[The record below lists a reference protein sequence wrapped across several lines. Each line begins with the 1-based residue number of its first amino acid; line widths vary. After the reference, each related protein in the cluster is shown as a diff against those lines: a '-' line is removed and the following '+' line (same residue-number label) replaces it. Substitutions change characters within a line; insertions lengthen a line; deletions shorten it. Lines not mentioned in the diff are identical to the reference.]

1 MSLDGWGIVGAVQEA
16 TMKRNRVA
24 TILGGR
30 RIIKK
35 TFGPG
40 CRQADELSQATG
52 EASMREEWAR
62 MHAAKAPQLEAF
74 NEAKFGMFIHW
85 GLYAIPAGEWK
96 GERMPGISEW
106 IMQRAKIPRA
116 EYAALA
122 ESFNPVEFDADEW
135 AQIARDA
142 GMRYM
147 VITSKHHD
155 GFAMY
160 DSDVSDY
167 NVVDGTPFGRDV
179 VGELLAACERVGIR
193 FGVYYSHSIDWYDG
207 GDGGFALSDSEGRSW
222 PVNLHDPSPTSF
234 PDYVE
239 AKAKPQVREILA
251 RYPNMW
257 LVWYDVPFRMSPETS
272 FAFYEMTYELQP
284 GTIVGHRVGND
295 FGDYVV
301 PGDNKIPGED
311 VTYDRP
317 WETVGTLN
325 NSWGYKHFDD
335 DWKSVEE
342 LLYWI
347 AEIASMGGNYML
359 NVGPTAEGKIP
370 EASVERLQEVGHWL
384 ERNGEAIYGT
394 SRWRTS
400 RDGPT
405 RVAMEGTRAREEK
418 GFEARFTPEDVWYT
432 QKGDTV
438 YAIALLGP
446 DEGKVA
452 LPALG
457 APAPERVQ
465 AVRLLGSDVDLEW
478 TQDAEGLEVTLPG
491 EGIGPHGYA
500 LAVELEPAG

>member
-1 MSLDGWGIVGAVQEA
+1 MTRSRVVMTLGALVLFTTALSVGCQPPEEAVRE
-16 TMKRNRVA
+16 T
-24 TILGGR
+24 
-30 RIIKK
+30 
-35 TFGPG
+35 
-40 CRQADELSQATG
+40 D
-52 EASMREEWAR
+52 EASMSEQWAG
-62 MHAAKAPQLEAF
+62 MHEAKAPQLEAF

-106 IMQRAKIPRA
+106 IMKRAEIPRA

-179 VGELLAACERVGIR
+179 VAELLAACERVGIR

-207 GDGGFALSDSEGRSW
+207 GDGGFALSGSEGRSW

-234 PDYVE
+234 PDYLE
-239 AKAKPQVREILA
+239 GKAKPQVREILT

-272 FAFYEMTYELQP
+272 FAFYEMTYALQP
-284 GTIVGHRVGND
+284 ETIVGHRVGND

-301 PGDNKIPGED
+301 PGDNKIPGQD

-342 LLYWI
+342 LLFWI
-347 AEIASMGGNYML
+347 VEIASMGGNYML

-370 EASVERLQEVGHWL
+370 APSVERLQEVGRWL

-394 SRWRTS
+394 SRWRTT

-405 RVAMEGTRAREEK
+405 QVAMEGTRAREEK
-418 GFEARFTPEDVWYT
+418 GFEARFTSEDLWYT
-432 QKGDTV
+432 RKGDTV
-438 YAIALLGP
+438 YAIAL
-446 DEGKVA
+446 VA
-452 LPALG
+452 PEQGQISLPALG
-457 APAPERVQ
+457 ESAAERVR
-465 AVRLLGSDVDLEW
+465 AVRLLGSDVALEW
-478 TQDAEGLEVTLPG
+478 SQDAEGLAVVLSGDGT
-491 EGIGPHGYA
+491 GPHGYA
-500 LAVELEPAG
+500 LAVELEPGG

>member
-1 MSLDGWGIVGAVQEA
+1 MTRSKIA
-16 TMKRNRVA
+16 M
-24 TILGGR
+24 
-30 RIIKK
+30 
-35 TFGPG
+35 TFGTLTVLAMGLAVG
-40 CRQADELSQATG
+40 CRGADEPGRESD
-52 EASMREEWAR
+52 EPSMREQWAQ

-85 GLYAIPAGEWK
+85 GLYATPAGEWK

-122 ESFNPVEFDADEW
+122 ETFNPVKFDADEW
-135 AQIARDA
+135 AGIARDA

-147 VITSKHHD
+147 VLTSKHHD

-160 DSDVSDY
+160 DSEVSDY
-167 NVVDGTPFGRDV
+167 NVVDATPFGRDV
-179 VGELLAACERVGIR
+179 VGELVAACERAGIR

-207 GDGGFALSDSEGRSW
+207 GDGGYALSGGEGEAW

-239 AKAKPQVREILA
+239 GKAKPQVREILT
-251 RYPNMW
+251 RYPDMW
-257 LVWYDVPFRMSPETS
+257 LVWYDVPFRMRPETS

-284 GTIVGHRVGND
+284 ETIVGHRVGND

-301 PGDNKIPGED
+301 PGDNKIPETD
-311 VTYDRP
+311 VSYDRP

-325 NSWGYKHFDD
+325 NSWGYKHFDQ
-335 DWKSVEE
+335 DWKSVDE

-347 AEIASMGGNYML
+347 VEIASMGGNYML

-370 EASVERLQEVGHWL
+370 GPSVERLREVGHWL

-394 SRWRTS
+394 SRWRTT

-418 GFEARFTPEDVWYT
+418 GFEARFTPEDFWYT
-432 QKGDTV
+432 RKDGTV
-438 YAIALLGP
+438 YAIALVSP
-446 DEGKVA
+446 EEGRVA
-452 LPALG
+452 LPALSE
-457 APAPERVQ
+457 AAPEEVR
-465 AVRLLGSDVDLEW
+465 AVRLLGADSPVEW
-478 TQDAEGLEVTLPG
+478 TRDGEALRVALPPARLG
-491 EGIGPHGYA
+491 EHGYA
-500 LAVELEPAG
+500 LAVELGPAGAEAGLGE